1 MLRRVTFRSMRGQR
15 NFVPVYI
22 VKSLPPRRVLVA
34 EDEALVSMLIEEEL
48 TEAGYAVAGP
58 FATCADAF
66 AWLSLNSPDL
76 AVLDH
81 ELRDGPCTDIASELR
96 LRGIPFLALTGSRP
110 EDLPAVLREAPTI
123 MKPDGLGRLPG
134 VLEAMLVG

>member
-1 MLRRVTFRSMRGQR
+1 MLRLVTFRRMRDWR
-15 NFVPVYI
+15 NVVPVPM
-22 VKSLPPRRVLVA
+22 VKSLPPKWVLVA
-34 EDEALVSMLIEEEL
+34 EDEALVRMLIEEEL

-58 FATCADAF
+58 FATNTEASV
-66 AWLSLNSPDL
+66 WLGLNSPDL
-76 AVLDH
+76 AILDH

-110 EDLPAVLREAPTI
+110 EDLPAILRDAPTI